1 VQQPVNTVAAPP
13 GQRISLPMEIE
24 QLPPHKPNFLLILI
38 LFGVAILVIFVVA
51 YFFVDFDGKHLT
63 FRHHSAHPT
72 SHLIVPAPP
81 GLSHPT
87 TIHLA

>member
-1 VQQPVNTVAAPP
+1 
-13 GQRISLPMEIE
+13 MDIE
-24 QLPPHKPNFLLILI
+24 QLPPNKPNFLLILI

-72 SHLIVPAPP
+72 SQLIVPTPP
-81 GLSHPT
+81 PT
-87 TIHLA
+87 SQPITIQLA

>member
-1 VQQPVNTVAAPP
+1 
-13 GQRISLPMEIE
+13 MEIE
-24 QLPPHKPNFLLILI
+24 QLPPNKPNFLLILI

-72 SHLIVPAPP
+72 SQFIVPAPP
-81 GLSHPT
+81 RPT
-87 TIHLA
+87 HSTIIQLA